1 MYDDRRKAKPDPE
14 LRKYI
19 EKARSISGVAV
30 DPKVFTLFF
39 SLTAFVVLGVVFIL
53 PNMDP
58 DLK

>member
-30 DPKVFTLFF
+30 DPKVFALFF
-39 SLTAFVVLGVVFIL
+39 SLTAFVVLGVASIL

-58 DLK
+58 DLN